1 MYIFGGK
8 DEDNE
13 KLKDFWRFDFEACSW
28 EQLKCEEPSIAARS
42 GHSSEIYGDYLII
55 FAGIHEVTK
64 ELDDLAVYSF
74 KKQKWIHLFK
84 EPVPQK
90 TQTTDSPAKLS
101 SK

>member
-1 MYIFGGK
+1 MYVFGGK

-13 KLKDFWRFDFEACSW
+13 KLKDFWSFDFETCIW
-28 EQLKCEEPSIAARS
+28 TELLCDTESIAARS
-42 GHSSEIYGDYLII
+42 GHSSEVYGDFLIV

-64 ELDDLAVYSF
+64 ELDDMAAYSF
-74 KKQKWIHLFK
+74 TKQKWIHLFK

-90 TQTTDSPAKLS
+90 KELESPAKTS